1 MKTIDEC
8 YHCVSYFVGYLN
20 ITFVTFVSR
29 GLVKV
34 SKSYDETYII
44 FYVNLFTVKTCFAC
58 LFQFVIFIHIVTV
71 NCWRE
76 STTKDF
82 CS

>member
-8 YHCVSYFVGYLN
+8 YHCVSHFVGYLN

-34 SKSYDETYII
+34 SKSYDETYFI
-44 FYVNLFTVKTCFAC
+44 VNLRHIRAYLPLKHVLHVCSNLSFSFT
-58 LFQFVIFIHIVTV
+58 L
-71 NCWRE
+71 
-76 STTKDF
+76 
-82 CS
+82 